1 MPKSKSGN
9 SKKTAAKTKKVKKP
23 GKGTKTGKKTGK
35 GTKKTKKRIKFT
47 ISGSFMMGDTMQ
59 KFQKEVEARSEGR
72 AREKIY
78 QDLGSKHRV
87 KRSRVLIASVEE
99 KS

>member
-1 MPKSKSGN
+1 MPKSKSDS
-9 SKKTAAKTKKVKKP
+9 SKKTAAKTKEPK
-23 GKGTKTGKKTGK
+23 KTGKKTGK
-35 GTKKTKKRIKFT
+35 SAKKTKKRIKFT
-47 ISGSFMMGDTMQ
+47 ISGSFMMGGTMQ

-99 KS
+99 TP

>member
-1 MPKSKSGN
+1 MPKSKSDN
-9 SKKTAAKTKKVKKP
+9 SKKTAAKTKEIQ
-23 GKGTKTGKKTGK
+23 KTGKKTGK
-35 GTKKTKKRIKFT
+35 STKKTKKRIKFT

-99 KS
+99 KP